1 MPGSRGNPT
10 RLTSL
15 VGKGRT
21 VERTRPAR
29 EGGARD
35 AKLVRTQRC
44 GLCDDEAQAGTSG
57 VKVAQVISKRL
68 REKV

>member
-1 MPGSRGNPT
+1 M
-10 RLTSL
+10 
-15 VGKGRT
+15 
-21 VERTRPAR
+21 ERTRPAR

-44 GLCDDEAQAGTSG
+44 GLCDDEAQAGASG
-57 VKVAQVISKRL
+57 VKVAQVISQRL